1 MHGTCCIKIVYEV
14 CSQISPPPQD
24 KPTDKCVNTLFMYQN
39 RLPNLR
45 KLPCKVKIPLVKPS
59 TFLTPQFKFLNFI
72 YFCIKLIFL
81 STPDTTEYINPFT
94 KTMSLVKPTNCTYL
108 SNHLKPHYWIKMD
121 LKYLLHVSIP
131 LWDHP
136 QGA

>member
-1 MHGTCCIKIVYEV
+1 MV
-14 CSQISPPPQD
+14 Q
-24 KPTDKCVNTLFMYQN
+24 QN
-39 RLPNLR
+39 CRT
-45 KLPCKVKIPLVKPS
+45 KQ
-59 TFLTPQFKFLNFI
+59 LTPKHI
-72 YFCIKLIFL
+72 RIKV
-81 STPDTTEYINPFT
+81 SKRTTTAATKHRINHY
-94 KTMSLVKPTNCTYL
+94 LLKPTNCTYL